1 MPAVP
6 EHIIDR
12 IRDSVDIVELISRY
26 INLRKQGKNYKSL
39 CPFHPEK
46 TASFSVSPD
55 KQIFYCFGCGAGGNI
70 FNFLMRFEKIT
81 FPEALQK
88 LATEAGI
95 ELPKFQN
102 DIEQSSEYDRLYRAN
117 QFAADFYHE
126 KLKKDE
132 IQISNYLKKREISQ
146 ETISFFKLGFIPEA
160 WDLLFQQI
168 GHKKMKID
176 PFMKTGLIL
185 QSEKDTKKKYDRF
198 RNRLIFPIHNLSG
211 RVVAFGGRSLSDDSN
226 TPKYLNSPESPIY
239 NKSRILYGLYYAKD
253 WIRQEDLA
261 IFVEGYMDYL
271 QLFQNDIK
279 NVIATSGTALT
290 EDHAKII
297 RRYTKNIVL
306 CYDADTAGIQA
317 AIRGGQNLFQENLDV
332 RVLILPE
339 KEDPD
344 SYVRKNGKSAFF
356 ALLKEAPDYFDF
368 KINQIE
374 KLHGSDRISQKAN
387 IVDELINSIAAHKDP
402 IKQNFFANMVAQRF
416 NIQENTL
423 IEQIQNRHKIIQ
435 SREQKYAQRNQ
446 RTVPEDSSAMHLTGA
461 WSAEKDVLILLLNH
475 FEQVKNIIFKVLE
488 ENDFQNA
495 AFKNIFILIRK
506 NADREKQDLIHWL
519 FSTLDDEK
527 VIGLL
532 SAELFHEIEQPD
544 RYLND
549 CIQKIKIT
557 RYQSQ
562 IDDLRQKLR
571 QLKPDDPEYN
581 SLLKTM
587 NKYLLKIQE
596 FRKIFDQT

>member
-46 TASFSVSPD
+46 TPSFSVSPD
-55 KQIFYCFGCGAGGNI
+55 KQIFYCFGCGAGGNV

-81 FPEALQK
+81 FPEAFQK
-88 LATEAGI
+88 LAAEAGI
-95 ELPKFQN
+95 ELPKYQK
-102 DIEQSSEYDRLYRAN
+102 DEEKSSEYDRLYRTN
-117 QFAADFYHE
+117 QFAAEFYHQQ
-126 KLKKDE
+126 LNDDE
-132 IQISNYLKKREISQ
+132 IRISKYLEKRQISQ
-146 ETISFFKLGFIPEA
+146 ETISFFKLGYIPEA
-160 WDLLFQQI
+160 WDLLFQEINQ
-168 GHKKMKID
+168 KKMKID
-176 PFMKTGLIL
+176 PFIKTGLIL

-211 RVVAFGGRSLSDDSN
+211 RVVAFGGRSLSDEPN

-239 NKSRILYGLYYAKD
+239 NKSQILYGLYYAKD

-279 NVIATSGTALT
+279 NVVATSGTALT
-290 EDHAKII
+290 EDHARII

-306 CYDADTAGIQA
+306 CYDADSAGIQA
-317 AIRGGQNLFQENLDV
+317 AIRGGQNLFQENLDI

-339 KEDPD
+339 NEDPD

-356 ALLKEAPDYFDF
+356 SLLNEAPDYFDF
-368 KINQIE
+368 KISQLQ
-374 KLHGSDRISQKAN
+374 KLHGSEGISQKAK
-387 IVDELINSIAAHKDP
+387 IVEELIDSIVAHKDP
-402 IKQNFFANMVAQRF
+402 LKQNFYANLVAQQF

-423 IEQIQNRHKIIQ
+423 VEQIQKKQKIFRSRKRKDVQ
-435 SREQKYAQRNQ
+435 REQK
-446 RTVPEDSSAMHLTGA
+446 TVTEEASPLHLTGA

-475 FEQVKNIIFKVLE
+475 FEEVKNIIFKLLE
-488 ENDFQNA
+488 DDDFQNA
-495 AFKNIFILIRK
+495 PFKNVFSLIRD
-506 NADREKQDLIHWL
+506 NVEREKQDLVHWL
-519 FSTLDDEK
+519 FSSLDDEN

-532 SAELFHEIEQPD
+532 SAELFHDIEQPD

-557 RYQSQ
+557 RYQRQ

-581 SLLKTM
+581 TILQTM
-587 NKYLLKIQE
+587 NECLIKIKE
-596 FRKIFDQT
+596 FRKIFNQ